1 MADGGWPRAS
11 GRAYGSF
18 VVASTLW
25 IGGPPGAGKTTV
37 AQLIARGH
45 GLRWYN
51 ADAHT
56 WEHRDR
62 AVAARHSAAVRWEA
76 LSPEERWS
84 VAPDDLL
91 AMSLHRERG
100 AMIVDDLRALPAAP
114 LTIAEGSPI
123 TPAVAGRPAVW
134 LLPTAEVQQ
143 ARLASRG
150 LPAGVRTL
158 YALLAREI
166 GGGGVRRPDR
176 RGRRS
181 SRRRRHRRR
190 GRAVFA
196 DALRTGPTATTPPSV
211 VRCSGTPT
219 ARRSRSTV
227 PTPPARGP
235 PAPPWPPSARSRA
248 SAAAPAARRRSRY
261 RSTISPRPRCWP
273 RDTHP
278 AEPRFSRVP
287 SRRRA
292 GPARGRRT
300 RRCRARRRRRGRG
313 PTRGC
318 RAPSARP
325 CGT

>member
-166 GGGGVRRPDR
+166 GEEVAECGGPTVVVDGR
-176 RGRRS
+176 RGVDDTV
-181 SRRRRHRRR
+181 
-190 GRAVFA
+190 AEVEQVFA
-196 DALRTGPTATTPPSV
+196 DALRTGPTATTPAERRSLLRYANRATVAQYRAYAARPWA
-211 VRCSGTPT
+211 SGT
-219 ARRSRSTV
+219 ALATV
-227 PTPPARGP
+227 CPFACECGCAGCTSQIPLPVDHFP
-235 PAPPWPPSARSRA
+235 EAPVL
-248 SAAAPAARRRSRY
+248 AAGHAP
-261 RSTISPRPRCWP
+261 C
-273 RDTHP
+273 
-278 AEPRFSRVP
+278 
-287 SRRRA
+287 
-292 GPARGRRT
+292 
-300 RRCRARRRRRGRG
+300 
-313 PTRGC
+313 
-318 RAPSARP
+318 
-325 CGT
+325 